1 MEMSIFDRFGSKEV
15 GEQKNSF
22 FSAQKTVSKL
32 DAAVAEARAQYP
44 DDGDTVNNFARI
56 LMQASKVRRKKAQ
69 EADQSPLK
77 AEAYFSWQRIG

>member
-1 MEMSIFDRFGSKEV
+1 MKMSIFDRFGSKEV
-15 GEQKNSF
+15 GEQKKNSF

-56 LMQASKVRRKKAQ
+56 LMQASKARRKKAQ

-77 AEAYFSWQRIG
+77 AEAYFFLAK